1 MNLKSTMLA
10 LEGPLPQWVNFLAMA
25 VAILVVA
32 IGSLIWFLAFRTKR
46 KRKRRHR
53 HRERRPINPTLAEI
67 GGLPPLRTTDKS
79 SDQPPPP

>member
-32 IGSLIWFLAFRTKR
+32 IGSLVWFLAFRTKR

-53 HRERRPINPTLAEI
+53 HRERRPINPTLDQT
-67 GGLPPLRTTDKS
+67 GGLPPKRDP
-79 SDQPPPP
+79 DQPPSEL